1 MRFVLAAILVNLAA
15 LLDRLASSLTL
26 GQHLE
31 IFPGDLDDIT
41 RALLRAADPQPPE
54 TPAGPSL
61 PGPDVLEQVADLLAE
76 LSLTS

>member
-1 MRFVLAAILVNLAA
+1 MRFVLAAILVYPAA
-15 LLDRLASSLTL
+15 LLDQFASSLAP
-26 GQHLE
+26 GQRLE
-31 IFPGDLDDIT
+31 IFLCDLGDIT
-41 RALLRAADPQPPE
+41 RALLRAADPKPPE

>member
-15 LLDRLASSLTL
+15 LLDQFASSLAP
-26 GQHLE
+26 GQRLE
-31 IFPGDLDDIT
+31 IFPGKLDDIT
-41 RALLRAADPQPPE
+41 RARLRAADPQPPE

-76 LSLTS
+76 LSLTR